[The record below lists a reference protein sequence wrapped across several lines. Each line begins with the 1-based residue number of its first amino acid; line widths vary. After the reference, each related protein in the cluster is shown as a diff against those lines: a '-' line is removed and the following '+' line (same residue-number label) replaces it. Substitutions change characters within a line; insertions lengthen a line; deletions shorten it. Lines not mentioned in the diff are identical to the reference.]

1 LALFALLLAVL
12 QWKFFEL
19 RFNDYSRMTSKRFK
33 QITVTGSLFLLLIAL
48 TGIQSNGFQQAW
60 ANLRTGFMEESVV
73 TIFLRNRIEQN
84 IFVAD
89 SRCSITY
96 DSFSDYDRELV
107 EYCKNLY
114 GPATLIIG
122 DSHGVVIYDII
133 RKLNIPVF
141 VINWSRPASRPSS
154 GIEGQYQDVLSYL
167 EIYPNTASKVLFVQS
182 GSYLLEDELGK
193 VDSNEIFRSSTRS
206 KPAIEEIDLT
216 LRYLQQLAN
225 LVNVVWI
232 GPYVQSRVN
241 INNPSNWYSSKSI
254 SKVAVSK
261 FIELDLYLKNV
272 LEKSRV
278 SYISTIETLRFPGDR
293 IVVGNC
299 IAWRDEDHFS
309 ECGRILLAS
318 SEYSFFSSILE

>member
-1 LALFALLLAVL
+1 
-12 QWKFFEL
+12 
-19 RFNDYSRMTSKRFK
+19 
-33 QITVTGSLFLLLIAL
+33 
-48 TGIQSNGFQQAW
+48 
-60 ANLRTGFMEESVV
+60 
-73 TIFLRNRIEQN
+73 
-84 IFVAD
+84 
-89 SRCSITY
+89 
-96 DSFSDYDRELV
+96 
-107 EYCKNLY
+107 
-114 GPATLIIG
+114 
-122 DSHGVVIYDII
+122 
-133 RKLNIPVF
+133 
-141 VINWSRPASRPSS
+141 
-154 GIEGQYQDVLSYL
+154 
-167 EIYPNTASKVLFVQS
+167 
-182 GSYLLEDELGK
+182 
-193 VDSNEIFRSSTRS
+193 
-206 KPAIEEIDLT
+206 